1 MSLPCPSPLTPADDW
16 RPAIRDAAAR
26 IAGDV
31 RRTPL
36 WRLPG
41 RALGIDVA
49 EVWLK
54 LEQLQLSGSFKA
66 RGMFNRM
73 RSLPLP
79 AAGVVVA
86 SGGNAGIAVATAA
99 RALGVPCEVFLPEVA
114 TPAKRAALAAL
125 GATVTVQGAVYV
137 EALAAC
143 VARQRQT
150 GALLMHAYDQ
160 DEVVIGA
167 GTLAAEIEADAGA
180 LPERLL
186 VSVGGGGLI
195 AGIAAWC
202 AGRCRV
208 EALEPERAPTL
219 HAAWGAGGPVDVP
232 VGGVAAD
239 SLGAQRIGAI
249 AWSVCRQ
256 HVAACHLLPDEAIRT
271 AQQRIWRELRLAVEP
286 AAALG
291 LAALWTGAVRPAPA
305 ERVAVVLCGANFDP
319 TGLA

>member
-1 MSLPCPSPLTPADDW
+1 MLSADDPQAL
-16 RPAIRDAAAR
+16 RAAVRQAAGR
-26 IAGDV
+26 IAADV
-31 RRTPL
+31 RHTPL

-41 RALGIDVA
+41 AALGLDLA

-54 LEQLQLSGSFKA
+54 LEHLQVGGSFKA

-99 RALGVPCEVFLPEVA
+99 RALAVPCEVFLPEVS

-125 GATVTVQGAVYV
+125 GATVTVQGAVYTD
-137 EALAAC
+137 ALAAC
-143 VARQRQT
+143 IARQQQT

-160 DEVVIGA
+160 PEVVIGA
-167 GTLAAEIEADAGA
+167 GTLAAEIEHDAG
-180 LPERLL
+180 LPDRVL

-202 AGRCRV
+202 GPRCRV

-219 HAAWGAGGPVDVP
+219 HAARQRGEPVDVS
-232 VGGVAAD
+232 VGGLAAD
-239 SLGAQRIGAI
+239 SLGAQRIGVI
-249 AWSVCRQ
+249 AWDLSQRF
-256 HVAACHLLPDEAIRT
+256 VAASHLLPDEAIRA
-271 AQQRIWRELRLAVEP
+271 AQQRLWRDLRLAVEP

-291 LAALWTGAVRPAPA
+291 LAALWSGAVRPLPS

-319 TGLA
+319 ASLA

>member
-1 MSLPCPSPLTPADDW
+1 MLSADATAL
-16 RPAIRDAAAR
+16 RQQIREAAAR
-26 IAGDV
+26 IAADV

-41 RALGIDVA
+41 AALGLDLA

-54 LEQLQLSGSFKA
+54 LEHLQLGGSFKA

-73 RSLPLP
+73 RALPLP
-79 AAGVVVA
+79 PAGVVVA
-86 SGGNAGIAVATAA
+86 SGGNAGIAVASAA
-99 RALGVPCEVFLPEVA
+99 RALGVACEVFLPEVS

-125 GATVTVQGAVYV
+125 GATVSVQGAVYA

-143 VARQRQT
+143 QQRQRET

-160 DEVVIGA
+160 PEVVIGA
-167 GTLAAEIEADAGA
+167 GTLAAEIEAEAQA
-180 LPERLL
+180 LPDRIL
-186 VSVGGGGLI
+186 VSVGGGGLV

-208 EALEPERAPTL
+208 DALEPERAPTL
-219 HAAWGAGGPVDVP
+219 HAARQRGEPVDVA
-232 VGGVAAD
+232 VSGIAAD
-239 SLGAQRIGAI
+239 SLGAQRIGSI
-249 AWSVCRQ
+249 AWEISRRWVDGSL
-256 HVAACHLLPDEAIRT
+256 LLPDEAIRA
-271 AQQRIWRELRLAVEP
+271 AQQRLWREFHLAVEP

-291 LAALWTGAVRPAPA
+291 LAALWSGALRPQPQ

-319 TGLA
+319 ASLA